1 MPAADA
7 AYITASHWADRH
19 ARKDHIDWIA
29 TEQAHQAYHAAQ
41 WDTAQRLLAGV
52 DSSNQHTYSAVRSTR
67 GRIALARGRTED
79 ALTDAGAI
87 IGYATAAN
95 NDDTFYDGIALEGLC
110 HVAAGRDAEALAAC
124 ERFLGRWQRLRG
136 LHRPLNRAV
145 RDHTDPRHRGPPP
158 GDSRRGAAPARSK
171 PLARR
176 TLTRRRAAL
185 RRRRRPLRADRQP
198 TPRRRRAPPGRSTGG
213 RSRPARRSPDPRR
226 GGASLRREDRRL
238 PLSHPRTAVL
248 RAQRV
253 GLVLSDREGMRNVV
267 SGLDSSWLP

>member
-7 AYITASHWADRH
+7 AYITASQWADRLG
-19 ARKDHIDWIA
+19 RKDNIDWIA
-29 TEQAHQAYHAAQ
+29 TEQAYQAYHAAQ

-52 DSSNQHTYSAVRSTR
+52 DSSNQHTYSAVRDTR

-79 ALTDAGAI
+79 ALTDARAI

-95 NDDTFYDGIALEGLC
+95 NDDTFYYGIALEGLC

-124 ERFLGRWQRLRG
+124 ERFLGRW
-136 LHRPLNRAV
+136 
-145 RDHTDPRHRGPPP
+145 RDSGGYTGRSIELCEITPILATAGRHRA
-158 GDSRRGAAPARSK
+158 DSRRGAAPARSK

-198 TPRRRRAPPGRSTGG
+198 APRRRCAPPGRPTGG
-213 RSRPARRSPDPRR
+213 RSRPAR
-226 GGASLRREDRRL
+226 
-238 PLSHPRTAVL
+238 
-248 RAQRV
+248 
-253 GLVLSDREGMRNVV
+253 
-267 SGLDSSWLP
+267 